1 MTQFVFKIGPVSS
14 GQGVVN
20 TYFVYP
26 GAEGKHSFFGV
37 DDRDVLAEID
47 AAYPGQ
53 AIECEPALASAGAAF
68 GFGEGAFTPHRAHLL
83 GMCTFDLALPGQLKA
98 IEREGLI
105 YQFGVACAKFWSASP
120 WRFGFAQHTVEITF
134 VGSIQRQAEA
144 RVLGAAGEEYGLM
157 LYWEPSAIARVKALY
172 DAGRVA
178 EAAGIDTLGVTFGDE
193 PAFAV
198 DGMARAYGLNCLPV
212 PLKVQGGER
221 VIVDDVDLLLLASA
235 LQGLSALSD
244 EGVDGSGHVKVS
256 DLEAWAVVKPQP
268 V

>member
-14 GQGVVN
+14 GEGLVN

-26 GAEGKHSFFGV
+26 GKEGKDSFVGD
-37 DDRDVLAEID
+37 DDRAALAEIA
-47 AAYPGQ
+47 AAYPGES
-53 AIECEPALASAGAAF
+53 IECEPPLAGVGADF
-68 GFGEGAFTPHRAHLL
+68 GFGEGTFTPQRAHML
-83 GMCTFDLALPGQLKA
+83 GVCTFDLALPGQLKT
-98 IEREGLI
+98 IKREGLI

-134 VGSIQRQAEA
+134 VGSVQRQAEA

-157 LYWEPSAIARVKALY
+157 LYWEPSAIEHVKTLH
-172 DAGRVA
+172 DAGRIA
-178 EAAGIDTLGVTFGDE
+178 EAAGVDSLGVTFGDE

-198 DGMARAYGLNCLPV
+198 SGMARAYGLDRLPT
-212 PLKVQGGER
+212 PLKVRGGER
-221 VIVDDVDLLLLASA
+221 ATVDDLDLLLLASA
-235 LQGLSALSD
+235 LQGLSGLSD

-256 DLEAWAVVKPQP
+256 DLETWAVVKPQP